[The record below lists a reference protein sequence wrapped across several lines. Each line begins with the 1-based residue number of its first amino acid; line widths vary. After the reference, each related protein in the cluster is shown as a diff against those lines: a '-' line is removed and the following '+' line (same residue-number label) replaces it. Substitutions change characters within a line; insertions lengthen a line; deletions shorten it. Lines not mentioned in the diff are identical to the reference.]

1 MTKATMIKNYRRFSG
16 AESYIIGFVY
26 KHQLYMI
33 KVAEIMPR
41 WMSVQ
46 HSSSRTGRIP
56 KLQMSIRNKDKE
68 QFIRKGAILLC
79 DENQIVCDDLNKG
92 FAFERLVSEYYGIEY
107 RGQDNVGFWVGG
119 DLEVDGEQIQIKF
132 QNAQIVAENTLKKLQ
147 KKGLT
152 KQSSLGIINI

>member
-1 MTKATMIKNYRRFSG
+1 MTKATMIKNYRKFSG
-16 AESYIIGFVY
+16 AESYIIGFIY

-41 WMSVQ
+41 YMSVQ
-46 HSSSRTGRIP
+46 HSSSKTGRVP
-56 KLQMSIRNKDKE
+56 KLQLTINNSHKE
-68 QFIRKGAILLC
+68 QMIRKGAICLGSEDLV
-79 DENQIVCDDLNKG
+79 VCDDLNKG

-132 QNAQIVAENTLKKLQ
+132 QNAQIVSEKTLERL

-152 KQSSLGIINI
+152 K

>member
-1 MTKATMIKNYRRFSG
+1 MTKATMIKNYRKFSG

-26 KHQLYMI
+26 KHMLYMI

-41 WMSVQ
+41 YMSVQ
-46 HSSSRTGRIP
+46 HSSSKTGRVP
-56 KLQMSIRNKDKE
+56 KLQLTINNSHKE
-68 QFIRKGAILLC
+68 QMIRKGAICLGSEDLV
-79 DENQIVCDDLNKG
+79 VCDDLNKG

-119 DLEVDGEQIQIKF
+119 DLEVNGEQIQIKF
-132 QNAQIVAENTLKKLQ
+132 QGAQIVAEKTLERL

-152 KQSSLGIINI
+152 K

>member
-1 MTKATMIKNYRRFSG
+1 MTKATMIKNYRKFSG

-26 KHQLYMI
+26 KHMLYMI

-46 HSSSRTGRIP
+46 HSSSRTGRVP
-56 KLQMSIRNKDKE
+56 KLQLTINNSHKE
-68 QFIRKGAILLC
+68 QMIKKGAICLGSEDLV
-79 DENQIVCDDLNKG
+79 VCDDLNKG

-119 DLEVDGEQIQIKF
+119 DLEVNGEQIQVKF
-132 QNAQIVAENTLKKLQ
+132 QGAQIVAEKTLERL

-152 KQSSLGIINI
+152 K

>member
-1 MTKATMIKNYRRFSG
+1 MTKATMIKNYRKFSG

-68 QFIRKGAILLC
+68 QFIRKGAILLG
-79 DENQIVCDDLNKG
+79 DENLIVCDDLNKG

-119 DLEVDGEQIQIKF
+119 DLEVDGEQVQIKF

-147 KKGLT
+147 KTLK
-152 KQSSLGIINI
+152 

>member
-1 MTKATMIKNYRRFSG
+1 MTKATMIKNYRKFSG
-16 AESYIIGFVY
+16 AESYIIGFIY

-41 WMSVQ
+41 YMSVQ
-46 HSSSRTGRIP
+46 HSSSKTGRVP
-56 KLQMSIRNKDKE
+56 KLQLTINNSHKE
-68 QFIRKGAILLC
+68 QMIRKGAICLGSEDLV
-79 DENQIVCDDLNKG
+79 VCDDLNKG

-119 DLEVDGEQIQIKF
+119 DLEVNGEQVQIKF
-132 QNAQIVAENTLKKLQ
+132 QGAQIVAEKTLERL

-152 KQSSLGIINI
+152 K

>member
-16 AESYIIGFVY
+16 AESYIIGFIY
-26 KHQLYMI
+26 KHMLYMI

-46 HSSSRTGRIP
+46 HSSSKTGRVP
-56 KLQMSIRNKDKE
+56 KLQLTINNSHKE
-68 QFIRKGAILLC
+68 QMIRKGAICLGSEDLV
-79 DENQIVCDDLNKG
+79 VCNDLNKG

-119 DLEVDGEQIQIKF
+119 DLEVNGEQIQIKF
-132 QNAQIVAENTLKKLQ
+132 QGAQIVAEKTLERL

-152 KQSSLGIINI
+152 K

>member
-1 MTKATMIKNYRRFSG
+1 MTKATMIKNYRKFSG
-16 AESYIIGFVY
+16 AESYIIGFIY

-41 WMSVQ
+41 YMSVQ
-46 HSSSRTGRIP
+46 HSSSKTGRVP
-56 KLQMSIRNKDKE
+56 KLQLTINNSHKE
-68 QFIRKGAILLC
+68 QMIRKGAICLGSEDLV
-79 DENQIVCDDLNKG
+79 VCDDLNKG

-119 DLEVDGEQIQIKF
+119 DLEVNGEQIQVKF
-132 QNAQIVAENTLKKLQ
+132 QGAQIVAEKTLERL

-152 KQSSLGIINI
+152 K

>member
-1 MTKATMIKNYRRFSG
+1 MTKATMIKNYRKFSG

-26 KHQLYMI
+26 KHMLYMI

-46 HSSSRTGRIP
+46 HSSSRTGRVP
-56 KLQMSIRNKDKE
+56 KLQLTINNNHKE
-68 QFIRKGAILLC
+68 QMIRKGAICLGSEDLV
-79 DENQIVCDDLNKG
+79 VCDDLNKG

-119 DLEVDGEQIQIKF
+119 DLEVNGEQIQVKF
-132 QNAQIVAENTLKKLQ
+132 QGAQIVAEKTLERL

-152 KQSSLGIINI
+152 K

>member
-1 MTKATMIKNYRRFSG
+1 MKKQTMIRQYRRFSG
-16 AESYIIGFVY
+16 ADGYIVGFEYKKNIYIIE
-26 KHQLYMI
+26 
-33 KVAEIMPR
+33 VAEIMPR

-46 HSSSRTGRIP
+46 HSSSRTGRVP
-56 KLQMSIRNKDKE
+56 KLQMSINNKAKE
-68 QFIRKGAILLC
+68 QFIRKGATCLGSEDLI
-79 DENQIVCDDLNKG
+79 ICDDLNKG

-132 QNAQIVAENTLKKLQ
+132 QNAQIVSERTLERL

-152 KQSSLGIINI
+152 K

>member
-1 MTKATMIKNYRRFSG
+1 MTKATMIKNYRKFSG

-41 WMSVQ
+41 YMSVQ
-46 HSSSRTGRIP
+46 HSSSKTGRVP
-56 KLQMSIRNKDKE
+56 KLQLTINNSHKE
-68 QFIRKGAILLC
+68 QMIRKGAICLGSEDLV
-79 DENQIVCDDLNKG
+79 VCDDLNKG

-119 DLEVDGEQIQIKF
+119 DLEVNGEQIQIKF
-132 QNAQIVAENTLKKLQ
+132 QGAQIVAEKTLERL

-152 KQSSLGIINI
+152 K

>member
-1 MTKATMIKNYRRFSG
+1 MTKATMIKNYRKFSG

-41 WMSVQ
+41 YMSVQ
-46 HSSSRTGRIP
+46 HSSSKTGRVP
-56 KLQMSIRNKDKE
+56 KLQLTINNSHKE
-68 QFIRKGAILLC
+68 QMIRKGAICLGSEDLV
-79 DENQIVCDDLNKG
+79 VCSDLNKG
-92 FAFERLVSEYYGIEY
+92 FAFEKLVSEFYGIEY

-119 DLEVDGEQIQIKF
+119 DLEVNGEQIQVKF
-132 QNAQIVAENTLKKLQ
+132 QGAQIVAEKTLERL

-152 KQSSLGIINI
+152 K